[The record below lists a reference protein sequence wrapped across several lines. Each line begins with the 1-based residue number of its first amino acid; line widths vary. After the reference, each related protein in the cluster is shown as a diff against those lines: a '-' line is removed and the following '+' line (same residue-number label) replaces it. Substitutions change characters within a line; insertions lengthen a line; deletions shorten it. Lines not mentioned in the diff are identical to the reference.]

1 MPGPGSLSEEDRRP
15 WLEIPVPDYIPLEES
30 EKLNPDKKKNWE
42 IWEDP
47 EEEERVIII
56 QL

>member
-1 MPGPGSLSEEDRRP
+1 MSEEDRRP